1 MKEYIDMEKIND
13 ILYKWNQIK
22 HFLNIWN
29 QIKHLLTILLN
40 NEKNLIKNLR
50 IEEVNLTFPPNILK
64 VWNMINCLTLY
75 DSCSK
80 GCCNGETSLL
90 SQTRDRTSLL
100 FLCWHSHWH
109 IHLSESPNRFY
120 HHDQEVQYLSHHG
133 CEGIHLH

>member
-64 VWNMINCLTLY
+64 V
-75 DSCSK
+75 
-80 GCCNGETSLL
+80 
-90 SQTRDRTSLL
+90 
-100 FLCWHSHWH
+100 
-109 IHLSESPNRFY
+109 
-120 HHDQEVQYLSHHG
+120 
-133 CEGIHLH
+133 